1 MVDESLRERERAL
14 ENVFFA
20 QESERLLQRMREAD
34 AARSRKAALAAG
46 SGIADEAVLD
56 QLAALGLGPQGVAA
70 LALAP
75 VVLVAW
81 ADGTLDPKER
91 DAIQQAAQKA
101 GLAQNPE
108 GAGPAR
114 RLALHPAAGR
124 AGGGLAWLCAG
135 RLGRHGARGARRP
148 PARDAGAGAGRGARG
163 GRVPRPRQPGLGP
176 GGARAR
182 RSGAGS
188 RRLIRLE
195 HAAFTCVHA
204 ACSMLC
210 VLSIFTRSDDFI

>member
-1 MVDESLRERERAL
+1 MADETLRERERAL

-20 QESERLLQRMREAD
+20 QESERLLQRMRDAD

-81 ADGTLDPKER
+81 ADGTLDPRER
-91 DAIQQAAQKA
+91 DAIQQAAQSA

-108 GAGPAR
+108 ARELLAGWLSTPPPAGLAEAWRGYARAVSAGMAPDARAALR
-114 RLALHPAAGR
+114 RETLERAQGVARAAG
-124 AGGGLAWLCAG
+124 GFL
-135 RLGRHGARGARRP
+135 
-148 PARDAGAGAGRGARG
+148 
-163 GRVPRPRQPGLGP
+163 GLGSRVSDQEARVLDDL
-176 GGARAR
+176 ARALD
-182 RSGAGS
+182 G
-188 RRLIRLE
+188 
-195 HAAFTCVHA
+195 
-204 ACSMLC
+204 
-210 VLSIFTRSDDFI
+210 